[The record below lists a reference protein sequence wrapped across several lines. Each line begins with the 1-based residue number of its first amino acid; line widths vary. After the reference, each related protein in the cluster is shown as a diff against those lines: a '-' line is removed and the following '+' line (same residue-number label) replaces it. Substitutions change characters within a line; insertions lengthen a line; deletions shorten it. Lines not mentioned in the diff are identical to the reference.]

1 MLSENY
7 GKRANIAVAV
17 LVSIFMTVFLSC
29 SSGEN
34 TVEMSG
40 DTKPSAGQHVENGS
54 ALQSGKLP
62 DDAGSLAMLGEKYF
76 QENRFMKAI
85 EMFERVI
92 KLDPDNVDAYNDLGL
107 AYHYT
112 GRSDI
117 AVDRLRMGAVVG
129 PSYQRIW
136 LSLGF
141 VLMAQGKTE
150 DATLALQKA
159 VELDPDSGA
168 GREAKSMLDGLR

>member
-1 MLSENY
+1 MLSEDC
-7 GKRANIAVAV
+7 GKWTSAAVAV
-17 LVSIFMTVFLSC
+17 LAGVFMMAFLSC

-40 DTKPSAGQHVENGS
+40 ETAPPVPYMEEGLP
-54 ALQSGKLP
+54 LQSGRLP
-62 DDAGSLAMLGEKYF
+62 DDAESLAMLGEKYF
-76 QENRFMKAI
+76 RENRFIKAI
-85 EMFERVI
+85 EMFERVV

-141 VLMAQGKTE
+141 VLLAEGRPD
-150 DATLALQKA
+150 DARPALQRA

-168 GREAKSMLDGLR
+168 GREAKSMLDGMK